1 MRIPCVVWDQSEK
14 HGLLAGLT
22 MLLPMRGISEAN
34 NKVKTKK
41 VKVKKEKGKTK
52 KVKALTVGRIVIA
65 K

>member
-22 MLLPMRGISEAN
+22 MLLPMRGISGAN
-34 NKVKTKK
+34 NKVKTK
-41 VKVKKEKGKTK
+41 KVKKEKGKTK

>member
-1 MRIPCVVWDQSEK
+1 M

-34 NKVKTKK
+34 NKVNTRK
-41 VKVKKEKGKTK
+41 VKVKKEKGTTK
-52 KVKALTVGRIVIA
+52 KVKALTVGRIVIT